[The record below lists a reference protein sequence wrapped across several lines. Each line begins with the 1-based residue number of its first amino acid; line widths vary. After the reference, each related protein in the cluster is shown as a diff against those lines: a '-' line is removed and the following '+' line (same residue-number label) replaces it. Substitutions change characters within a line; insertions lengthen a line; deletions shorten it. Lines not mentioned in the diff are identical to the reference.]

1 MVPEKL
7 AKELYAIRL
16 LKVGFSAKSIE
27 VITGIHRAKVR
38 RMKRDY
44 QIKPVKLS
52 RSITTGRREAVRWM
66 YKEGYPLDKI
76 AVLVNLT
83 GERLLTLL
91 REEGL
96 LENSDHSSVVYRK

>member
-1 MVPEKL
+1 VVPEKL

-16 LKVGFSAKSIE
+16 LKVGFSAKSVE
-27 VITGIHRAKVR
+27 KITGIHHSKVR
-38 RMKRDY
+38 RLKREY
-44 QIKPVKLS
+44 EIQPLRLS
-52 RSITTGRREAVRWM
+52 KSITTGRREAVIWM

-96 LENSDHSSVVYRK
+96 LENSINSQVIYRK